1 MSIEK
6 HPKKTFMGSVGRL
19 RHADF
24 GILWPWS
31 LIWLGP
37 WVQCLTPDG
46 LLKRFF
52 KALVGDAS
60 EITKATDR
68 LWNSNQ
74 VSLGTWRKAP
84 TDPPTSWD
92 GPRSFEVKNL
102 FGWIEFNREVKKG
115 VAQSMRLY
123 TKKRETRNTKI
134 SSQFI
139 IFQHLDEAIIKDFRS
154 FRMKKSETIKARP
167 PSMAKWGEISPICHS
182 FSAVRCVGYFTHYN
196 YYFPIHNNFG
206 ILLFHQ

>member
-1 MSIEK
+1 MCIIWGNKQSIVWDYLSRNDRHERNKK
-6 HPKKTFMGSVGRL
+6 HAGICRSRNTRKKKTFMGSVGRL

-31 LIWLGP
+31 LIWPGP

-74 VSLGTWRKAP
+74 VSLRTWRNAP
-84 TDPPTSWD
+84 IDPPTCWAETARDLSKSKTFSGGLSSIGRW
-92 GPRSFEVKNL
+92 
-102 FGWIEFNREVKKG
+102 KK
-115 VAQSMRLY
+115 V
-123 TKKRETRNTKI
+123 
-134 SSQFI
+134 
-139 IFQHLDEAIIKDFRS
+139 
-154 FRMKKSETIKARP
+154 
-167 PSMAKWGEISPICHS
+167 
-182 FSAVRCVGYFTHYN
+182 
-196 YYFPIHNNFG
+196 
-206 ILLFHQ
+206 